1 MLILKKTKQN
11 CTLATLVISKKKK
24 KGGSIGIVLHCDC
37 FEPVSNCN
45 ADNLAVQRA

>member
-24 KGGSIGIVLHCDC
+24 KVEALGSSYIVIAL
-37 FEPVSNCN
+37 SQ
-45 ADNLAVQRA
+45 LAIATQTI